1 LEKLMKLTFE
11 LDTDNPNCVADAHQL
26 AELLDRWVRPEAG
39 LTNTPSVAME
49 AEPVEPEPVEEV
61 KKTRKKRA
69 AKPET
74 PAPAEP
80 KASAPATADAVK
92 AALTQLTGALGRDA
106 TVEAMAQ
113 IDALDPSGTPRL
125 SLIQPDRY
133 EELLATIAGKLN
145 V

>member
-1 LEKLMKLTFE
+1 MKFTVE
-11 LDTDNPNCVADAHQL
+11 LDTDNPNCVGDTHQL
-26 AELLDRWVRPEAG
+26 ADLLDWWGRLEAG
-39 LTNTPSVAME
+39 PDFPPCTTPSVA
-49 AEPVEPEPVEEV
+49 VEPEPVKEV
-61 KKTRKKRA
+61 KKPTKKKA
-69 AKPET
+69 AKPAEPET

-80 KASAPATADAVK
+80 KASAPPTADGIK

-113 IDALDPSGTPRL
+113 IDALDPNGIPRL